1 MTTNAQTAGKSS
13 TTAPD
18 YAVFTQI
25 SDNVPLVRIG
35 AAWKHNKGEGVS
47 VRLDA
52 LPVNGTLVLFP
63 PREEAAA

>member
-1 MTTNAQTAGKSS
+1 MTTDKQTTSKPS

-25 SDNVPLVRIG
+25 TDTAPLVRIG
-35 AAWKHNKGEGVS
+35 AAWQHNKGKGLS

-63 PREEAAA
+63 PRDESAT